1 MEVLWYAV
9 RARCCAKAAHVSTHY
24 SPESLRGSQAEFKMK
39 VKLTLGLDCLA
50 LHYLGKILSKSVT
63 VP

>member
-9 RARCCAKAAHVSTHY
+9 RARRCARAALVSTHY
-24 SPESLRGSQAEFKMK
+24 RPESLPDSQAEFGMK

-50 LHYLGKILSKSVT
+50 IHYLGKILSKIGDS
-63 VP
+63 P